1 MERTPEIIELSVITE
16 NLIHQYKDMLTM
28 LSNLS
33 IDIYKLESKCDIL
46 DDRISNIEEEFN
58 NINRKQT
65 AMENEMTKMKN
76 LQRWLSVKI

>member
-16 NLIHQYKDMLTM
+16 NLPHQYKDMLTM

-33 IDIYKLESKCDIL
+33 IDIYKLESKCEIL
-46 DDRISNIEEEFN
+46 DDRISTIEEEFN

-65 AMENEMTKMKN
+65 VMENEMTKMKS